1 MSNVVISGYYG
12 SRNAGDEAMLAAMLE
27 VFSDMDP
34 KVNITVISSNPED
47 TTSRHGVRSIGWLDF
62 PAIYGQLKSA
72 DLLISGGG
80 SLLQNVTSRRSL
92 YYYMVIIWMAI
103 FVNTPVM
110 LYAQG
115 IGPIRGSLARSIM
128 RWLGNRVNMITVR
141 DKAP

>member
-62 PAIYGQLKSA
+62 PAIYGQLKDVTFKEGDSVEA
-72 DLLISGGG
+72 GHVIGFVKEPTKYYVKEGA
-80 SLLQNVTSRRSL
+80 NVFFQL
-92 YYYMVIIWMAI
+92 KKDGK
-103 FVNTPVM
+103 PVDPKD
-110 LYAQG
+110 YFH
-115 IGPIRGSLARSIM
+115 
-128 RWLGNRVNMITVR
+128 
-141 DKAP
+141 